1 MFDYFHIKINRIS
14 LELKKKYFD
23 VFSLLIGKVMHWI
36 LTVMLVGGDVKRE
49 EILEVVCRTLKVPKP
64 RSR

>member
-1 MFDYFHIKINRIS
+1 
-14 LELKKKYFD
+14 
-23 VFSLLIGKVMHWI
+23 MHLI

-49 EILEVVCRTLKVPKP
+49 EILEVVCRTLKVPKH